1 MLKQRIIT
9 AAVLLPLVVAAV
21 WYLPTPWF
29 ALLTGTIICLAA
41 WEWSNLS
48 GLEQYWLRA
57 CFVVLVACLL
67 GIVFTLRDTFWA
79 RLLIFMVAAAWVLVT
94 ILIIAV
100 EMRLV
105 LIPAARLS
113 RALLG
118 LPVLIPSW
126 LSLILL
132 QGGGPDSRVILL
144 FVVVLVACADIG
156 AYFTG
161 RRWGRR
167 QLAPIISPGKTWAG
181 LGGGLAASLAVAL
194 GYGLIDNI
202 QGIELLMFI
211 SLCLVTVLFSAAGDL
226 LESLIKRSVNRK
238 DSGTLLPGHGGVL
251 DRIDSLT
258 AAVPVFVTG
267 LLLWSMYL

>member
-9 AAVLLPLVVAAV
+9 AAVLLPLFIAAV

-29 ALLTGTIICLAA
+29 APLMGVIICLAA
-41 WEWSNLS
+41 WEWSDLA
-48 GLEQYWLRA
+48 GLEKYWLRA
-57 CFVVLVACLL
+57 GFVVLAACLL
-67 GIVFTLRDTFWA
+67 GVVFTLRDTFWA
-79 RLLIFMVAAAWVLVT
+79 RLLVFTASGAWILVA
-94 ILIIAV
+94 ILIVAV

-105 LIPAARLS
+105 HIPASRLIK
-113 RALLG
+113 ALLG
-118 LPVLIPSW
+118 LLVLIPSW

-144 FVVVLVACADIG
+144 FIVALVAAADVG

-161 RRWGRR
+161 RRWGRKK
-167 QLAPIISPGKTWAG
+167 LTPVISPGKTWTG
-181 LGGGLAASLAVAL
+181 LGGGVTASLAVAL

-202 QGIELLMFI
+202 QGLELLMFI
-211 SLCLVTVLFSAAGDL
+211 SLCLITVLFSAAGDL
-226 LESLIKRSVNRK
+226 LESLMKRSVNRK
-238 DSGTLLPGHGGVL
+238 DSGAFLPGHGGVL

-258 AAVPVFVTG
+258 AAMPVFVTG